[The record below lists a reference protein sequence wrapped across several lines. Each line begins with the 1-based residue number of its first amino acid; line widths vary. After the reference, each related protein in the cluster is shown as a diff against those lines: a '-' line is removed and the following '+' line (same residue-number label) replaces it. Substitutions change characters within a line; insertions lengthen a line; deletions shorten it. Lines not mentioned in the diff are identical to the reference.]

1 MSDPGS
7 APKVG
12 FEWCG
17 CDEFLKEAREIAIL
31 TPVTRWGRMPTFEAY
46 GPSIILV

>member
-17 CDEFLKEAREIAIL
+17 CDEFWKEAREIAIL
-31 TPVTRWGRMPTFEAY
+31 TPGDPL
-46 GPSIILV
+46 GPHVDI